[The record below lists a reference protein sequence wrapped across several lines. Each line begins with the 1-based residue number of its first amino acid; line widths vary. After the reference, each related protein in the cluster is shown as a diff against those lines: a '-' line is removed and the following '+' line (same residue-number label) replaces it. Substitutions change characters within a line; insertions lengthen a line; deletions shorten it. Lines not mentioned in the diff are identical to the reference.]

1 MGLIR
6 QVLVN
11 DPENFDLPNINDLS
25 NDNLRSYLLDLPIEG
40 QTYFQSLMPAGIL
53 RSVSNDALKYPALL
67 DTNCVHVS
75 ITGSDDVLIIKD
87 GFGPEKRDISLNII
101 INCIDNNSPVGNIK
115 IFLSHV
121 PPCLFLKMVRTT
133 KGKMGGALY
142 ETDLFFF

>member
-1 MGLIR
+1 MGYVTEKGDIYISGYILFARNIFIAPLFKSILVNLADESWDLIR

-67 DTNCVHVS
+67 DTNGVHVS

-87 GFGPEKRDISLNII
+87 GFGPRKKRYL
-101 INCIDNNSPVGNIK
+101 
-115 IFLSHV
+115 L
-121 PPCLFLKMVRTT
+121 
-133 KGKMGGALY
+133 
-142 ETDLFFF
+142 